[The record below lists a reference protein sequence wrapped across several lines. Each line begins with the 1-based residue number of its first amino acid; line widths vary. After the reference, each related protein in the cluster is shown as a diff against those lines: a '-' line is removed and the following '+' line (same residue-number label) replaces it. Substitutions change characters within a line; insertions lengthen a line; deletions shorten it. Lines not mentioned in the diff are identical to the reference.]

1 MEGVGLAMDARD
13 FARHYGA
20 VYLDLYRFAL
30 CMMGRAHDAEDAVSE
45 AVLAGFRQRH
55 QLRRDEAFKS
65 WMFAILA
72 NVCRKKLK
80 GARREEPAA
89 DPSCGREA
97 LAAFDGGALPPGAA
111 DDLREDVRAAFSA
124 VSEEER
130 LIVSLSVFGGY
141 TSAEIGSALKLNAS
155 TVRSKRKRALEKMA
169 AELKGVVR

>member
-1 MEGVGLAMDARD
+1 MDART
-13 FARHYGA
+13 FASRYGA
-20 VYLDLYRFAL
+20 VYHDLYRFVL

-55 QLRRDEAFKS
+55 QLRSDEAFKS

-72 NVCRKKLK
+72 NVCRKRLK
-80 GARREEPAA
+80 GAARVEPVADFAAARTRE
-89 DPSCGREA
+89 PS
-97 LAAFDGGALPPGAA
+97 AAFDGRPLSDDSAG
-111 DDLREDVRAAFSA
+111 DLREDVRAAFAA

-141 TSAEIGSALKLNAS
+141 TSAEIGSVLELNAN

-169 AELKGVVR
+169 AELKEVAR

>member
-1 MEGVGLAMDARD
+1 M
-13 FARHYGA
+13 FASRYSV
-20 VYLDLYRFAL
+20 VYHDLYRFAL

-55 QLRRDEAFKS
+55 QLRRDEAFKP

-72 NVCRKKLK
+72 NVCRRKLK
-80 GARREEPAA
+80 GATRVELVADFDAVRKRE
-89 DPSCGREA
+89 PS
-97 LAAFDGGALPPGAA
+97 AAFDGSPLPDNAVA
-111 DDLREDVRAAFSA
+111 DLREDVRAAFAA

-141 TSAEIGSALKLNAS
+141 TSAEIGDVLELNAN

-169 AELKGVVR
+169 AELKEVAR